1 MFGRSAALGAALLA
15 GCAPA
20 SAQDEL
26 PAGTPLPEF
35 FAQCEEKDGWA
46 DPAPPIR
53 LFANVYDVGTCGIV
67 VLLIASNEGHILIDS
82 GPAEAAPL
90 VMANIL
96 ELGFRAEDVA
106 WIVTSH
112 EHHDHVG
119 GVAELQALTG
129 AKVAASEAARRQ
141 LETGRYDRR
150 DPQAGINDPFRA
162 IRVDRVMR
170 DGDTLVVGPLEVT
183 MLATPGHA
191 PGSTS
196 WTWQSCDDRD
206 CPKIAYLDSVTA
218 VSADGYRFSD
228 HPDYLA
234 AFRRSIDKMAAI
246 ECDFVITPHP
256 GASTLYE
263 RLAGDAP
270 LFDDF
275 ACSHYATWGR
285 EKLEERLA
293 REAAGQ

>member
-1 MFGRSAALGAALLA
+1 MSARLAALAAALLA

-20 SAQDEL
+20 SAQVEL
-26 PAGTPLPEF
+26 PAGTPLPAF
-35 FAQCEEKDGWA
+35 FAQCEDKDGWA

-53 LFANVYDVGTCGIV
+53 LFGNVYDVGTCGIV
-67 VLLIASNEGHILIDS
+67 SLLIVGDEGDILIDS

-90 VMANIL
+90 VAANIRA
-96 ELGFRAEDVA
+96 LGFALDQVK

-119 GVAELQALTG
+119 GVAALQAATG
-129 AKVAASEAARRQ
+129 ARVAANVAARHQ
-141 LETGRYDRR
+141 LETGVLDPA
-150 DPQAGINDPFRA
+150 DPQAGMHDPYPA

-170 DGDTLVVGPLEVT
+170 DGETLTLGPLKLT
-183 MLATPGHA
+183 MHATPGHA

-196 WTWQSCDDRD
+196 WTWQSCDGTN
-206 CPKIAYLDSVTA
+206 CPSIAYLDSVTA
-218 VSADGYRFSD
+218 VSADAYRFSD

-234 AFRRSIDKMAAI
+234 SFRQSLDRIEAI

-256 GASTLYE
+256 GASQLYE

-270 LFDDF
+270 LFDDN
-275 ACSHYATWGR
+275 ACQHYARWGR
-285 EKLEERLA
+285 EQLEARLT
-293 REAAGQ
+293 REAAGE

>member
-1 MFGRSAALGAALLA
+1 MFGRSIALAAALLT

-35 FAQCEEKDGWA
+35 FAQCEDKDGWS

-67 VLLIASNEGHILIDS
+67 VLLIASSEGHILIDS
-82 GPAEAAPL
+82 GPADAAPQII
-90 VMANIL
+90 ANIRA
-96 ELGFRAEDVA
+96 LGFVTEDVE

-129 AKVAASEAARRQ
+129 AKVAANAAAKRQ
-141 LETGRYDRR
+141 LETGTLDPA
-150 DPQAGINDPFRA
+150 DPQSGLHAPYPA
-162 IRVDRVMR
+162 SRVGRVLR
-170 DGDTLVVGPLEVT
+170 DGDELVVGPLRLT
-183 MLATPGHA
+183 MHATPGHA

-206 CPKIAYLDSVTA
+206 CPQIAYLDSVTA

-228 HPDYLA
+228 HPDYVA
-234 AFRRSIDKMAAI
+234 TFRGSLDKIEAM

-256 GASTLYE
+256 GASQLYE

-275 ACSHYATWGR
+275 ACPHYARWGR
-285 EKLEERLA
+285 EQVEARLA
-293 REAAGQ
+293 REAAGP